1 MVHAL
6 SSVRLHSGRGM
17 IRDVKPAEE
26 WLNEIASINQ
36 WRRGGERA
44 PHKPLLLLYALAR
57 LQHGQGGAM
66 SYNDVE
72 GDLDNLLRAFGPPR
86 KTSPSYPFDHLASD
100 GVWVVSSDEGQGS
113 PGDAR
118 GRLRSTNA
126 TGRLDPDLEAAL
138 RSDPT
143 LLARAIRI
151 LLDANFEPS
160 VQSDLLDQLGIDLVP
175 PDIGESSVAGTA
187 KRDPRFRDEVLVSYE
202 YRCAM
207 CGFDPQI
214 DNMPV
219 ALDAAHVRWWAAG
232 GPDILANGICLCS
245 LNHKLFDRGVLGLD
259 PERVI
264 LVSDRFRG
272 SSTFAL
278 QLVLNLVG
286 QDLRRPQP
294 GRVLVDTDHIAWHRQ
309 EVFRGSPRDAAA

>member
-1 MVHAL
+1 
-6 SSVRLHSGRGM
+6 
-17 IRDVKPAEE
+17 
-26 WLNEIASINQ
+26 
-36 WRRGGERA
+36 
-44 PHKPLLLLYALAR
+44 
-57 LQHGQGGAM
+57 M
-66 SYNDVE
+66 SYRDVE
-72 GDLDNLLRAFGPPR
+72 GDLDNLLREFGPPR
-86 KTSPSYPFDHLASD
+86 KTSPSYPFDHLTSD
-100 GVWVVSSDEGQGS
+100 GVWIVSSDEGQGS

-126 TGRLDPDLEAAL
+126 RGRLDPDLEAAL

-143 LLARAIRI
+143 LFGRAVRI

-175 PDIGESSVAGTA
+175 SDLAKDPIPGTA
-187 KRDPRFRDEVLVSYE
+187 RRDPKFRDKVLVSYE
-202 YRCAM
+202 CRCAM

-245 LNHKLFDRGVLGLD
+245 LHHKLFDRGVLGLD
-259 PERVI
+259 SDRTI

-278 QLVLNLVG
+278 QMVLNLVG
-286 QDLRRPQP
+286 QDLRPPQP
-294 GRVLVDTDHIAWHRQ
+294 GRALVDSDHIAWHRE
-309 EVFRGSPRDAAA
+309 EVFRGEPRVAAA